1 MSFSSPLAHQSG
13 LTQWFTYLPRQ
24 TLRQSELPSIITTR
38 FFLPSSSAL
47 ETGSFVAP
55 HLPQA
60 ATYYLWPGLQPPD
73 NAGVLQPVLDGRSGT
88 WWIGD
93 GWCCADPSLAWGNGF
108 NVANGQTVNFGMKA
122 NTIQSGTWATTLS
135 NSGGGSVTG
144 SFPLPTHP
152 MNQAIMAIELYD
164 VAWTFGQF
172 AFSNV
177 AIVAN
182 TTSTAWCTNGPT
194 NYQNAAV
201 VTNSTPVA
209 TVSGGQ
215 TTCKIA
221 SIILVR
227 PA

>member
-1 MSFSSPLAHQSG
+1 MKTLLGVLTFLALAQHVSAVTWYFLTFTTPTGSYISS
-13 LTQWFTYLPRQ
+13 Y
-24 TLRQSELPSIITTR
+24 
-38 FFLPSSSAL
+38 
-47 ETGSFVAP
+47 TGSFVAP
-55 HLPQA
+55 ALPKA
-60 ATYYLWPGLQPPD
+60 ATYYLWPGLQPPG

-93 GWCCADPSLAWGNGF
+93 GWCCSNPSLPWGSGF
-108 NVANGQTVNFGMKA
+108 NVANGQTVGFTMKVNSIA
-122 NTIQSGTWATTLS
+122 SGTWATTLTS
-135 NSGGGSVTG
+135 SGGGSASG

-172 AFSNV
+172 R
-177 AIVAN
+177 
-182 TTSTAWCTNGPT
+182 
-194 NYQNAAV
+194 
-201 VTNSTPVA
+201 A

-221 SIILVR
+221 SIVLVR

>member
-1 MSFSSPLAHQSG
+1 MKLLINFFTVLALAKYASAVTWYFLTFTTPAGSYISS
-13 LTQWFTYLPRQ
+13 Y
-24 TLRQSELPSIITTR
+24 
-38 FFLPSSSAL
+38 
-47 ETGSFVAP
+47 TGSFVAP
-55 HLPQA
+55 TLPQA

-93 GWCCADPSLAWGNGF
+93 GWCCSNPSLAWGSGF
-108 NVANGQTVNFGMKA
+108 NVANGQTVNFGLKV
-122 NTIQSGTWATTLS
+122 NSIQSGTWATTLS
-135 NSGGGSVTG
+135 SSGGGSATG

-177 AIVAN
+177 VIVAN
-182 TTSTAWCTNGPT
+182 TTSTAWCTNGPS

-201 VTNSTPVA
+201 VTKSTPVA

-215 TTCKIA
+215 TTCTIA
-221 SIILVR
+221 SIVLVR

>member
-1 MSFSSPLAHQSG
+1 MNFLLSLFAALVLIEFASAQTWYFVTFTTPAGSYISS
-13 LTQWFTYLPRQ
+13 Y
-24 TLRQSELPSIITTR
+24 
-38 FFLPSSSAL
+38 
-47 ETGSFVAP
+47 TGSFVAP
-55 HLPQA
+55 TLPQA
-60 ATYYLWPGLQPPD
+60 ATYYLWPGLQPRD

-93 GWCCADPSLAWGNGF
+93 GWCCSNPSLPWGSGF
-108 NVANGQTVNFGMKA
+108 NVANGKTVQFGLKV
-122 NTIQSGTWATTLS
+122 NSIQNGTWATTLS
-135 NSGGGSVTG
+135 SSGGGSATG
-144 SFPLPTHP
+144 TFPLPTHP

-177 AIVAN
+177 VIVAN

-201 VTNSTPVA
+201 VSKSTPVA

-215 TTCKIA
+215 TTCTIA
-221 SIILVR
+221 SIVLVR